1 MTILTTSRRPTPEI
15 RAFAR
20 DLAFALGCD
29 HMNRG
34 KTGLRDL
41 SPRDPA
47 ILFIEKQQQKI
58 AIRLEVEG
66 EMRGEII
73 LSGWSV
79 GIREKGMRRGIFT
92 SDQSVYDLLNR
103 YVPVTMVQNQ
113 DRAITFDGRQRREYR
128 CDRECHDA

>member
-1 MTILTTSRRPTPEI
+1 MTILTTSRRPSPEI
-15 RAFAR
+15 RTFAK

-41 SPRDPA
+41 SPQDPA
-47 ILFIEKQQQKI
+47 ILFIEKHQQKV

-66 EMRGEII
+66 ETRGEII
-73 LSGWSV
+73 VSGWSV
-79 GIREKGMRRGIFT
+79 GVRENEIQRGIFT
-92 SDQSVYDLLNR
+92 NDQSVYDLLNR

-113 DRAITFDGRQRREYR
+113 DVAISFDGRQRRLYR
-128 CDRECHDA
+128 CDREL

>member
-15 RAFAR
+15 RTFAR
-20 DLAFALGCD
+20 DLSFALGCD

-34 KTGLRDL
+34 NTGLRDL
-41 SPRDPA
+41 SPQDPA

-66 EMRGEII
+66 EMKGEII

-79 GIREKGMRRGIFT
+79 GIREKEMRRGIFT

-113 DRAITFDGRQRREYR
+113 DGAITFDGRQRREYR
-128 CDRECHDA
+128 CEREL